1 MSIAAGGS
9 SAMQEQIR
17 QAAEA
22 AQRAK
27 EEKAKTGRRNKTYSE
42 VKKDMDQKKRQKEK
56 VRLIIQFKFP
66 RYVSSFHDNFKFF
79 HLGKSRK
86 PNEIT

>member
-1 MSIAAGGS
+1 MPKKCQKKLILFVFQMSIAAGGS

-27 EEKAKTGRRNKTYSE
+27 EEKAKSGRRNKTYSE

-56 VRLIIQFKFP
+56 VRIIIHSK
-66 RYVSSFHDNFKFF
+66 Y
-79 HLGKSRK
+79 
-86 PNEIT
+86 

>member
-1 MSIAAGGS
+1 
-9 SAMQEQIR
+9 MQEQIR

-56 VRLIIQFKFP
+56 VRFIVQSKFT
-66 RYVSSFHDNFKFF
+66 RYLHSMTISNLFP
-79 HLGKSRK
+79 LGKSRK
-86 PNEIT
+86 FDEIA

>member
-1 MSIAAGGS
+1 
-9 SAMQEQIR
+9 MQEQIR

-56 VRLIIQFKFP
+56 VRIIIHSKYKDISIARQSPLSFIQEKA
-66 RYVSSFHDNFKFF
+66 VSSMK
-79 HLGKSRK
+79 
-86 PNEIT
+86 

>member
-1 MSIAAGGS
+1 
-9 SAMQEQIR
+9 MQEQIR

-56 VRLIIQFKFP
+56 VRIIIQSKFT
-66 RYVSSFHDNFKFF
+66 RYLHSMTISNLFP
-79 HLGKSRK
+79 LGKSRK
-86 PNEIT
+86 FDEIA

>member
-56 VRLIIQFKFP
+56 VRLIIKFKFP
-66 RYVSSFHDNFKFF
+66 RYVSSFHDNFNFF

>member
-56 VRLIIQFKFP
+56 VRMILKYKFP
-66 RYVSSFHDNFKFF
+66 FDDNFQF
-79 HLGKSRK
+79 LSCRK
-86 PNEIT
+86 KP

>member
-56 VRLIIQFKFP
+56 VRIIIQSKFT
-66 RYVSSFHDNFKFF
+66 RYLHLTTISNLFP
-79 HLGKSRK
+79 LGKSRK
-86 PNEIT
+86 FDVK